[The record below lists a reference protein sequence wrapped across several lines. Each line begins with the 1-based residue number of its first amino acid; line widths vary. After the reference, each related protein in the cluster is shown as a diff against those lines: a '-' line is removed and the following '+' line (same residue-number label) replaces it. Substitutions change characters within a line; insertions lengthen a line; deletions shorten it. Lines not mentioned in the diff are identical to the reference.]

1 MLMQTMA
8 GILISNSIRHPR
20 GTTGA
25 RSHRQLISP
34 IIMPSLDDSGFNEE
48 QKQYLSGF
56 VSGIMQARELPF
68 LGQDARGRF
77 TADPADAAEET
88 VYGTSID
95 DLSKEECIKHE
106 KNGLDCYD
114 TILANATSDEFP
126 DGGDV
131 FRYKF
136 HGLFFVSPAQESIM
150 LRCRIAGGALSTHQ
164 FRGLAEIAADW
175 GPGHADLTTRAN
187 LQIRE
192 LMPENCP
199 KVLMKLAD
207 LGLTSQGS
215 GADNIR
221 NITASPT
228 SGFDP
233 DELIDV
239 MPYARAMHHYILKNR
254 DLYGL
259 PRKFNISYDSGGR
272 VSVCADTND
281 IGFYAT
287 RIGKNDQGVEPGV
300 YFRMQLCGITGHK
313 QFAADSGVLLTP
325 EETIPVAA
333 ALIRVFIENGDRTNR
348 KKARLKYLVD
358 QWGIPKTLEETEKK
372 LTFKLRHVPLEA
384 CERPEPKAK
393 HGHLGIHP
401 QSDGKHY
408 IGVLTPV
415 GRMTVSQMQALA
427 DIADEFGRSEIRLT
441 VWQNL
446 IIPGIDESR
455 IQEAITAIQAAGLDH
470 RNHTITGGLIA
481 CTGSRG
487 CKFAAADTKGHAI
500 ALGQHLSQNIILDQ
514 PLNIHL
520 TGCSNSC
527 AQHYIGDIGMMG
539 VRVKNEEGESID
551 GFNIVLGGGV
561 DDSQAIAR
569 EIWKAIPADQVP
581 DVIGRL
587 LVVYLRDRMDDESF
601 IAFTRRHT
609 PEELAGFCSEAAT
622 NAA

>member
-1 MLMQTMA
+1 MVSIENA
-8 GILISNSIRHPR
+8 GF
-20 GTTGA
+20 T
-25 RSHRQLISP
+25 
-34 IIMPSLDDSGFNEE
+34 EE
-48 QKQYLSGF
+48 QTNYLSGF
-56 VSGIMQARELPF
+56 VSGVLQARQMPF
-68 LGQDARGRF
+68 LGQDAAGRF
-77 TADPADAAEET
+77 THEVSAAVEET
-88 VYGTSID
+88 VFGTPID
-95 DLSKEECIKHE
+95 DLCKEELIKHE

-114 TILANATSDEFP
+114 AMMANAAAGIFP
-126 DGGDV
+126 QDGDV

-136 HGLFFVSPAQESIM
+136 HGLFFVTPAQESIM
-150 LRCRIAGGALSTHQ
+150 LRCRIAGGALSTYQ

-175 GPGHADLTTRAN
+175 GPGHVDLTTRAN
-187 LQIRE
+187 VQVRE
-192 LMPENCP
+192 IMPENCP
-199 KVLMKLAD
+199 NILMKLAD
-207 LGLTSQGS
+207 LGLTSQGA

-221 NITASPT
+221 NITATPT

-233 DELIDV
+233 DEILDV

-281 IGFYAT
+281 IGFYAV
-287 RIGKNDQGVEPGV
+287 RVGENDQGIAPGV

-313 QFAADSGVLLTP
+313 QFATDCGVLLTP

-358 QWGIPKTLEETEKK
+358 DWGIPKTLDETQSK
-372 LTFKLRHVPLEA
+372 LAFPLRYFSLDA
-384 CERPEPKAK
+384 CEPSLPKVK

-401 QSDGKHY
+401 QLDGKHY

-415 GRMTVSQMQALA
+415 GRMSVAQMHALA
-427 DIADEFGRSEIRLT
+427 DIADQFGRGEIRLT

-446 IIPGIDESR
+446 IIPGVSEEKLQD
-455 IQEAITAIQAAGLDH
+455 AITAIHAAGLDH
-470 RNHTITGGLIA
+470 RNQTITGGLIA

-500 ALGQHLSQNIILDQ
+500 ALGEYLASKMILDQ
-514 PLNIHL
+514 PINIHF
-520 TGCSNSC
+520 TGCQNSC
-527 AQHYIGDIGMMG
+527 AQHYIGDIGLMG
-539 VRVKNEEGESID
+539 TPVKNNEGKTID

-561 DDSQAIAR
+561 DDTQAIAK
-569 EIWKAIPADQVP
+569 EVWKSVPADAVP
-581 DVIGRL
+581 ALLEQL
-587 LVVYLRDRMDDESF
+587 LVTYLRERSEGETF
-601 IAFTRRHT
+601 IDFTNRHS
-609 PEELAGFCSEAAT
+609 PEQLIDLCDPLKI